1 MKKTRSNLIFL
12 SGNFLILLSSACAM
26 QTLPMQ
32 ATVPQPTAAVTHTP
46 FLTRTPTSTK
56 TWVPSSTPTI
66 GPPPDLELKDVAIY
80 PTTFMEA
87 GQDYYLM
94 GRVKNNTKEIMTFSD
109 DDLIFSF
116 IFDVWYYNSDIY
128 AKDYEHVRY
137 KDDARLGSGYGRHMN
152 CILYPGDEGVFY
164 YMTQSLQN
172 VNDYLVY
179 ETMPEYSGPLGIWYT
194 YQSYYH
200 ADPQLPMHYHPGM
213 ENLQYSKENGV
224 ITFDYDVVNIPNL
237 LDISHY
243 SELNSW
249 LILLDKE
256 GNIINILKKLLGE
269 LPGLKYGGSFHVH
282 SSTASSPGAYDYFR
296 PFMEITPD
304 MIEQTEH
311 LEVFNEFEE
320 GNTCKKYR
328 PE

>member
-1 MKKTRSNLIFL
+1 MKRKTTAILIFIAI
-12 SGNFLILLSSACAM
+12 NLLAGCAQTTGIAVGTSRKPTWTENTVFTSAESLT
-26 QTLPMQ
+26 QTVTP
-32 ATVPQPTAAVTHTP
+32 PPT
-46 FLTRTPTSTK
+46 FTPTS
-56 TWVPSSTPTI
+56 

-87 GQDYYLM
+87 SQDYYLM
-94 GRVKNNTKEIMTFSD
+94 GRVKNNTKKIMVLSE

-116 IFDVWYYNSDIY
+116 TFDVWYYNSDIY

-137 KDDARLGSGYGRHMN
+137 KDDVKLGSDRWRQMN

-164 YMTQSLQN
+164 YMTYSGRYK
-172 VNDYLVY
+172 DYIVY
-179 ETMPEYSGPLGIWYT
+179 ETMPDYSGPLGIWYT

-200 ADPQLPMHYHPGM
+200 TDPELPLHYHPGM

-237 LDISHY
+237 LDISNY

-269 LPGLKYGGSFHVH
+269 MPGLKYGGSFHVH
-282 SSTASSPGAYDYFR
+282 SSTAATPGAYDYFR
-296 PFMEITPD
+296 PFMEITPE
-304 MIEQTEH
+304 MIEQTDH

-320 GNTCKKYR
+320 SNICIKQR
-328 PE
+328 SE